1 MSNIFLD
8 RHTALFYIYH
18 MNHTP
23 SGQNDGSFQS
33 QAEPSVTARN
43 TELSVAVEREDIE
56 LCFDR
61 EEYTYDVQEESE

>member
-1 MSNIFLD
+1 
-8 RHTALFYIYH
+8 

-23 SGQNDGSFQS
+23 SGQNDGSFQL